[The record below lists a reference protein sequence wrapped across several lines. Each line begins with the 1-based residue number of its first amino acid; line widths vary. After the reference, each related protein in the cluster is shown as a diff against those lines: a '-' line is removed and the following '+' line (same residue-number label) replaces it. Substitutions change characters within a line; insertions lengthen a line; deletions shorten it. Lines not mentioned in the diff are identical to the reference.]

1 MSEGEYPEVFEID
14 GNRFA
19 IKVAL
24 LFMLILS
31 LTGYMIYYI
40 GRSIANAI
48 I

>member
-14 GNRFA
+14 GNWFA

-24 LFMLILS
+24 LFMLLLS
-31 LTGYMIYYI
+31 LTGYLAYYI
-40 GRSIANAI
+40 GRSIVNAI

>member
-1 MSEGEYPEVFEID
+1 MSESEYPEVFEID

-24 LFMLILS
+24 LFMLLLS
-31 LTGYMIYYI
+31 LTGYMVYYI
-40 GRSIANAI
+40 GRSLVNAI